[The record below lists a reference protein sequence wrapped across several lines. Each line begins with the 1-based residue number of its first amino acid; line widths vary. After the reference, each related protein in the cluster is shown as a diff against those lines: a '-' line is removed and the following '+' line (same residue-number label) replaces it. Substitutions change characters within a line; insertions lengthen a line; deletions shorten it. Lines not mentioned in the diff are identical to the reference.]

1 MKKQVMA
8 RRRLPFGAQVAF
20 ARAATGLGAASLG
33 ALAIGAT
40 AAGAVAIEALAIRK
54 LVIKRGRIERLSI
67 GELEVGRLRVREWI
81 QEDNVP
87 HPFESLEGNK
97 YMSLTTFRKSGEA
110 VSTTVWFVLYDG
122 RLYITT
128 DPTSGKMKRIRNDSR
143 VLLAPSTRMGRP
155 LGESVEGIAHP
166 LQPGTAPE
174 DATRAFNNKYR
185 LLLGVLHLLVSREI
199 GTLTLEI
206 RPTEER

>member
-1 MKKQVMA
+1 MGAIAIGVLKI
-8 RRRLPFGAQVAF
+8 RRLITTRGGA
-20 ARAATGLGAASLG
+20 REHSTSGAP
-33 ALAIGAT
+33 
-40 AAGAVAIEALAIRK
+40 
-54 LVIKRGRIERLSI
+54 RL
-67 GELEVGRLRVREWI
+67 
-81 QEDNVP
+81 
-87 HPFESLEGNK
+87 FESLEGHK

-155 LGESVEGIAHP
+155 LDESVEGFAHP
-166 LQPGTAPE
+166 LQPGTASE

-185 LLLGVLHLLVSREI
+185 LLLTVLHLLVSREI

-206 RPTEER
+206 RPTEGK